1 MSIYFDNNATTKL
14 DEPVLDAMLPYL
26 RETYAN
32 AASLHKPGRAA
43 RAAIDSAREQV
54 AALVNA
60 HPSQVLFTGGGTE
73 ANNMA
78 LKGLAARLKP
88 GRILVSAIEHPA
100 VLEPGAA
107 LTRSG
112 WQVEQIP
119 VDAQGRLNL
128 QAYARLLEKGDVRI
142 VACMYANN
150 ETGVIQD
157 IPAISALAR
166 EHGALMHCD
175 AVQAAGK
182 LPMHYRQSGAH
193 TMSLSA
199 HKIYGPKGV
208 GALILDKGL
217 DIDALLHGGSHEH
230 GLRGG
235 TENTA
240 AIVGFGK
247 AAELA
252 VQQLEKRRAH
262 TRELRDHLQTGLRA
276 INGIQVFAT
285 EAERLP
291 NTLQFSVP
299 GFDGESLVM
308 SLDRYYIAV
317 SPGSACASG
326 SVEPSHVLLAM
337 GLPADIAKGAIRVSL
352 GKDNSQDEVNQL
364 LTVLA
369 QLTQGGAPMPSINPG
384 VLAG

>member
-1 MSIYFDNNATTKL
+1 MTIYFDNNATTRL
-14 DEPVLDAMLPYL
+14 DEPVLQAMLPYL
-26 RETYAN
+26 RESYAN
-32 AASLHKPGRAA
+32 ASSLHQPGRTA
-43 RAAIDSAREQV
+43 RAAIDDAREQV
-54 AALVNA
+54 ATLVNA

-78 LKGLAARLKP
+78 LKGLAARLKT

-100 VLEPGAA
+100 VLEPGEVLARA
-107 LTRSG
+107 G
-112 WQVEQIP
+112 WQVEHIP

-128 QAYARLLEKGDVRI
+128 DAYTQLLAKGDVRI

-182 LPMHYRQSGAH
+182 VPLSYRQSGAH

-199 HKIYGPKGV
+199 HKINGPKGV

-217 DIDALLHGGSHEH
+217 DIDALHHGGSHER

-252 VQQLEKRRAH
+252 VKELDERSKH
-262 TRELRDHLQTGLRA
+262 TRELREHLQTGLSA
-276 INGIQVFAT
+276 IPGIQIFAT

-299 GFDGESLVM
+299 GFDGESLLM
-308 SLDRYYIAV
+308 SLDRYGIAV
-317 SPGSACASG
+317 SSGSACASG

-337 GLPADIAKGAIRVSL
+337 GLPAETAKGAIRVSL
-352 GKDNSQDEVNQL
+352 GKDNNLDEVNQM

-369 QLTQGGAPMPSINPG
+369 QLTQGGAPMPSINPA